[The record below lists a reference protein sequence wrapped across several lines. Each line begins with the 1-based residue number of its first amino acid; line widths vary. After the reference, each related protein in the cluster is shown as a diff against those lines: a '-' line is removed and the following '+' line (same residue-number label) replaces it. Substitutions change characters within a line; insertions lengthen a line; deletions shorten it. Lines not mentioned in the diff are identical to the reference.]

1 MYLPVAKVSFF
12 LVGGMPRVM
21 RYYSIVVEKR
31 FLGFI
36 KRYPVL
42 LCVYTV
48 FLLIPFELHSVY
60 TIPVSGTGLDV
71 IRIYIF

>member
-1 MYLPVAKVSFF
+1 
-12 LVGGMPRVM
+12 
-21 RYYSIVVEKR
+21 
-31 FLGFI
+31 
-36 KRYPVL
+36 VL
-42 LCVYTV
+42 LYVYTV